1 MASYTQSVLITGATS
16 GLGYHCALEIARQ
29 HPEYRVIIASRSDP
43 DQAAKEMNT
52 LLHQTNVTGIRL
64 DLSSLETVRNF
75 AAQWESHKYPPIQ
88 SLVCNAALQFPG
100 AAEYTVDGYEKTFAI
115 SHIGHAL
122 LFSLLRPYLADKA
135 RVVIVSSGVHYAEQK
150 TGMPKP
156 NYISAEELAHP
167 PASIAK
173 ATGRLHYCNTKL
185 ANVLYMY
192 ALHRRFLSINEK
204 NGKHWTVTAFDPGL
218 MPGTG
223 LARDGSTVEQFL
235 WKRVLPHAFPVLKV
249 LISPNIHTAKDSG
262 ASLARLAVGEDVD
275 GVSGRYFEGRR
286 EVESSKASFDKGNQE
301 DLWGWTLKT
310 LARNEDEKRNMSLSD
325 LL

>member
-1 MASYTQSVLITGATS
+1 MASYTQSVLITGGTS

-29 HPEYRVIIASRSDP
+29 HPEYRVIIACRSDP
-43 DQAAKEMNT
+43 YQVTKEMNT
-52 LLHQTNVTGIRL
+52 LLHQTNVTWIPL

-115 SHIGHAL
+115 SHLGHAL

-167 PASIAK
+167 PASISNAI
-173 ATGRLHYCNTKL
+173 GRLHYCNTKL
-185 ANVLYMY
+185 ANVLYM
-192 ALHRRFLSINEK
+192 RFLSINEK

-223 LARDGSTVEQFL
+223 LARHGSTVEQFL
-235 WKRVLPHAFPVLKV
+235 WNRVLPHAFPVLKA

-301 DLWGWTLKT
+301 DLWEWTLKT
-310 LARNEDEKRNMSLSD
+310 MARNEDEKRNMSLSD
-325 LL
+325 LF